1 MTMLP
6 AFARRSELQARTEV
20 EKVLAFAYYSAKTT
34 KQEHFS
40 ANDITRWFIDAR
52 LHQPNMSRLLKS
64 LKASRLV
71 VQDKTNGTFRLHARA
86 DQQLSKAYDELLH
99 AETDEE
105 IVHSDTL
112 LPVSVTASTRGYIES
127 LAAQINAAY
136 ETNVFDG
143 CALLMRRLIEICLIH
158 AFEHSAPTL
167 NIKKPDGQ
175 YVDLAELISH
185 AKGNSSLSLSKGTK
199 ACLDDFRV
207 LGNFSAHKIYYN
219 AKRADIKRVIFEYRA
234 AIEELLYK
242 AGLKK

>member
-1 MTMLP
+1 MLL
-6 AFARRSELQARTEV
+6 AFARRSNLQAKTEV
-20 EKVLAFAYYSAKTT
+20 EKVFAFAYYSAKTT

-40 ANDITRWFIDAR
+40 AKDIMRWFIDAS

-71 VQDKTNGTFRLHARA
+71 VQDKSSGTFRLHVRA
-86 DQQLSKAYDELLH
+86 EPQLSEAYDKLLR
-99 AETDEE
+99 AEPGEE
-105 IVHSDTL
+105 IVHDDTV
-112 LPVSVTASTRGYIES
+112 LPASVTASTRGYIES

-143 CALLMRRLIEICLIH
+143 CAVLMRRLIEVCLVH

-175 YVDLAELISH
+175 YVDLAEIISH
-185 AKGNSSLSLSKGTK
+185 AKASSTLALSKTTR
-199 ACLDDFRV
+199 ACLDDFRI

-219 AKRADIKRVIFEYRA
+219 AKRGDIKRVIFEYRA